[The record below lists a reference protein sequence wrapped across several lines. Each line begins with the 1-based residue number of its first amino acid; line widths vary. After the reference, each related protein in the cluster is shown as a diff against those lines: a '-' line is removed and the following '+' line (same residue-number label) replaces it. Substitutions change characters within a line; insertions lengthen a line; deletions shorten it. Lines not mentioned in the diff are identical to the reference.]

1 MRTPLLIGR
10 DFGPQDVKA
19 APVAI
24 VTEAFVREFFPTG
37 NPLGRT
43 FDVLM
48 PVGTPPVKY
57 TVIGV
62 VKDSKYNNL
71 RRAFAPIAYVDV
83 DQAPAEDL
91 GPHVLVRASLPMSAV
106 SDAVSRAIAEV
117 DPMIA
122 IRFQSEQNVVDR
134 AASRERLMATLSA
147 VFGGLA
153 VLIAIV
159 GLYGVMSYVVAR
171 RRIEIGVRMA
181 LGAQSGTVQRMVVG
195 QAAWLVGAG
204 LGIGVLLT
212 VLGGRTAAT
221 MLFGVQPTDPA
232 AYTLA
237 IAGLSVV
244 ALAASW
250 LPARRASHVPPTVA
264 LREE

>member
-1 MRTPLLIGR
+1 
-10 DFGPQDVKA
+10 
-19 APVAI
+19 
-24 VTEAFVREFFPTG
+24 
-37 NPLGRT
+37 
-43 FDVLM
+43 
-48 PVGTPPVKY
+48 
-57 TVIGV
+57 
-62 VKDSKYNNL
+62 
-71 RRAFAPIAYVDV
+71 V

-91 GPHVLVRASLPMSAV
+91 GPHVLVRASLPMSTV
-106 SDAVSRAIAEV
+106 SDAVSRAMAEV

-122 IRFQSEQNVVDR
+122 IRFQSEQDVVDR

-181 LGAQSGTVQRMVVG
+181 LGAQSSAVQRMVVG

-204 LGIGVLLT
+204 LGIGALLT

-232 AYTLA
+232 AYVLA
-237 IAGLSVV
+237 IGGLSVV